1 MGKQN
6 AIRWHVTGDSIQAAT
21 VTLPPGEGVV
31 GEAGAMLFAGD
42 GIDLSTGLTT
52 RTDDPSIVSSIAEAI
67 RRKVAGDTFFVT
79 RFTNSG
85 KVPSEVAFSAPYPGT
100 IVRLDL
106 DGLPEGIILQ
116 KDAFLC
122 GSRDI
127 EITVA
132 FQRNVLAGI
141 FGGEGF
147 ILQRIRSGSKGAV
160 VLAHAGGSLLE
171 RTLGA
176 GESLRIDAGCV
187 VAYEPSVEFD
197 VRVVNNDADAALRR
211 QGRVLRHADRPRAR
225 VDADH
230 AVHAPRIAHLGG
242 RAAAPGAREGPEGRR
257 RGGRDAP
264 GQARGPGLS
273 GLGAARPFTSGR
285 AGSRPR
291 SA

>member
-197 VRVVNNDADAALRR
+197 VRVVNNVPTLLFGGKGAFFATLTGP
-211 QGRVLRHADRPRAR
+211 GRVWMQTMPFTRLASRIWEA
-225 VDADH
+225 
-230 AVHAPRIAHLGG
+230 APQHRELEKDQK
-242 RAAAPGAREGPEGRR
+242 AAAEEAVKHRVRPEAR
-257 RGGRDAP
+257 A
-264 GQARGPGLS
+264 
-273 GLGAARPFTSGR
+273 
-285 AGSRPR
+285 
-291 SA
+291 

>member
-1 MGKQN
+1 MTTPHG
-6 AIRWHVTGDSIQAAT
+6 IRWHVTGDSIQAAC

-52 RTDDPSIVSSIAEAI
+52 RSDDPSIVSSIAEAI

-85 KVPSEVAFSAPYPGT
+85 KSPAEVAFAAPYPGT

-106 DGLPEGIILQ
+106 DGLPDGIILQ
-116 KDAFLC
+116 KDSFLC

-127 EITVA
+127 DISVA
-132 FQRNVLAGI
+132 FQRNVLAGL

-147 ILQRIRSGSKGAV
+147 ILQRIRSAEKGAT
-160 VLAHAGGSLLE
+160 VLAHAGGALLE
-171 RTLGA
+171 RTLAA

-197 VRVVNNDADAALRR
+197 VRVVNNVPTLLFGGKGVFFATLTGP
-211 QGRVLRHADRPRAR
+211 GRVWMQTMPFPRLASR
-225 VDADH
+225 IWEA
-230 AVHAPRIAHLGG
+230 APQHRELE
-242 RAAAPGAREGPEGRR
+242 RDQQAAAAEAVKAQVKPEAR
-257 RGGRDAP
+257 A
-264 GQARGPGLS
+264 
-273 GLGAARPFTSGR
+273 
-285 AGSRPR
+285 
-291 SA
+291 